1 MADKNIVIDELEDE
15 VLDEEMETPNPEQ
28 ETPAVDQKPK
38 GGFING
44 CKKVGRIAEAG
55 FAIFGGAVAALMI
68 VDGVKASKRRK
79 SISAAPTPQITQI
92 PESQNIL
99 DDVKVDITKF

>member
-1 MADKNIVIDELEDE
+1 MADKNIVIDEELDEE

-55 FAIFGGAVAALMI
+55 DHETLLQT
-68 VDGVKASKRRK
+68 S
-79 SISAAPTPQITQI
+79 QIYREVY
-92 PESQNIL
+92 ESQKKGS
-99 DDVKVDITKF
+99 DEDE